1 MRILLGLDPSD
12 ASQLALQEVAR
23 RPWPSGTSIQ
33 VLTVVDLYQ
42 PWTLTPIAEQVT
54 ASAND
59 LVKRGADLLRSR
71 GLKADG
77 IVLSGEARTVILD
90 QAAAL
95 KVDLIVA
102 GAHGVSALE
111 RFLLGSVSR
120 AILKF
125 AACSVEVVRANP
137 NRDESR
143 FRVLLA
149 ADGSAGS
156 ENAAKS
162 IAGRPWPAGTEVHVL
177 SVVELGLSALQ
188 AAFEIP
194 TFDAAHLESQRQQ
207 AMQRAQNAI
216 AAAVGILEPTG
227 MKVSDS
233 ISVLVSSPKEI
244 ILDEASSRAAD
255 LIVLG
260 SHGHRGID
268 RFLLGSVSEEVAMH
282 AKCSVEIIRA
292 PDR

>member
-1 MRILLGLDPSD
+1 MRILLGLDPSE

-33 VLTVVDLYQ
+33 VLTVVELYQ
-42 PWTLTPIAEQVT
+42 PWTLTPIAEQAT

-59 LVKRGADLLRSR
+59 LAERGADLLRSR

-77 IVLSGEARTVILD
+77 VVLSGDARTVILD
-90 QAAAL
+90 QAATLQA
-95 KVDLIVA
+95 DLIVV
-102 GAHGVSALE
+102 GAQGVSALE
-111 RFLLGSVSR
+111 RFLLGSVSK

-125 AACSVEVVRANP
+125 APCSVEVVRGNP
-137 NRDESR
+137 NRDESP

-149 ADGSAGS
+149 ADGSSGS

-162 IAGRPWPAGTEVHVL
+162 IAGRPWLAGTEVRVL

-194 TFDAAHLESQRQQ
+194 AFDAAHLELQRQQ
-207 AMQRAQNAI
+207 AMQRAQSAI
-216 AAAVGILEPTG
+216 AAARGILEPTG
-227 MKVSDS
+227 VNVSES

-244 ILDEASSRAAD
+244 ILDEASSWAAD

-292 PDR
+292 PAQ

>member
-1 MRILLGLDPSD
+1 MRILLGLDPSE

-23 RPWPSGTSIQ
+23 RPWPSGSSIQ
-33 VLTVVDLYQ
+33 VLMVVELYQ
-42 PWTLTPIAEQVT
+42 PWTLAPIAEQVT
-54 ASAND
+54 ASANN

-71 GLKADG
+71 GLQAAG
-77 IVLSGEARTVILD
+77 VVHSGDPRTVILD

-95 KVDLIVA
+95 KADLIVV
-102 GAHGVSALE
+102 GAHGVSSLE

-137 NRDESR
+137 KRDESR
-143 FRVLLA
+143 FSVLLA
-149 ADGSAGS
+149 VDGSAGS
-156 ENAAKS
+156 VNAAKS
-162 IAGRPWPAGTEVHVL
+162 LAGRPWPAGTEVRVL

-194 TFDAAHLESQRQQ
+194 AFDAAHLESQRQQ
-207 AMQRAQNAI
+207 AMQRAQSAV
-216 AAAVGILEPTG
+216 AAAVGILEPASL
-227 MKVSDS
+227 KVSES

-244 ILDEASSRAAD
+244 ILDEASNWAAD

-282 AKCSVEIIRA
+282 AKCSVEIIRRPA
-292 PDR
+292 P